1 MVAKIPN
8 DFFKVWTPDMAYVLG
23 YWWADGGML
32 QTPQS
37 WRVTFTSKDGEH
49 LQRIAHTIGVGKVVP
64 TNNACYRLTLY
75 RKSMFDDLLELGGIP
90 KKSLTTIWHEP
101 PHEFLRHFVRGFMDG
116 DGSLY
121 WLSTTITIIPQ
132 VQAIGTEAF
141 LGGMAL
147 AIEDETGI
155 PAPTCRPNEN
165 IRKMTWTGMY
175 AKCLTAWLY
184 EDCGLY
190 LERKY
195 KIALE
200 FLEWQPK
207 LYRRSH
213 ITTKM
218 GKLFGHHLPERPPSQ
233 SME

>member
-32 QTPQS
+32 RTPQS

-49 LQRIAHTIGVGKVVP
+49 LQRIAHTIDVGKVMP

-75 RKSMFDDLLELGGIP
+75 RKSMYDDLLELGGIP
-90 KKSLTTIWHEP
+90 NKSLTTIWHAP
-101 PHEFLRHFVRGFMDG
+101 PPEFLRHFVRGFMDG

-165 IRKMTWTGMY
+165 IRKKPHHHKDGQTLRTSFARKTTLPIYGIVIESVNDFHY
-175 AKCLTAWLY
+175 SIGTRRCLRA
-184 EDCGLY
+184 
-190 LERKY
+190 
-195 KIALE
+195 
-200 FLEWQPK
+200 
-207 LYRRSH
+207 
-213 ITTKM
+213 
-218 GKLFGHHLPERPPSQ
+218 
-233 SME
+233 